1 MKLSYRKRRRWAS
14 RIKSAK
20 RNFRRL
26 AITRKPMTYR
36 EKAQM
41 MRLKM
46 SIGKLKQE
54 LEDTQRSNLILEQSI
69 SDLAQVRERLTSLSS
84 ELQSIADSLVNN
96 DS

>member
-69 SDLAQVRERLTSLSS
+69 SDLEQVRERLTSLSS

>member
-1 MKLSYRKRRRWAS
+1 MKLSYRKRRKWAS

-26 AITRKPMTYR
+26 AISRKPMTYR

-41 MRLKM
+41 MRLTL
-46 SIGKLKQE
+46 SIDKLKQE
-54 LEDTQRSNLILEQSI
+54 LEDAQRSNLILEQTVSN
-69 SDLAQVRERLTSLSS
+69 LEQVGERLTSLSS
-84 ELQSIADSLVNN
+84 ELQSIADLLVHD

>member
-1 MKLSYRKRRRWAS
+1 
-14 RIKSAK
+14 
-20 RNFRRL
+20 
-26 AITRKPMTYR
+26 MTYR

-69 SDLAQVRERLTSLSS
+69 SDLEQVRERLTSLSS